1 MLGTP
6 HNKAFKYNYFFIDTL
21 GVQCRVEKV
30 ICLMPGAPNIHQ
42 LILSWNRNTKKGNYY
57 ELIGE
62 IPVKEALNIK
72 STSGSTIR
80 DNWKFLGDLK
90 FHSVEISFN
99 KVLPIL
105 A

>member
-6 HNKAFKYNYFFIDTL
+6 HNKAYKYNYFFIDSL

-30 ICLMPGAPNIHQ
+30 ICLVPGAPNIHKMIIQ
-42 LILSWNRNTKKGNYY
+42 WNHAAKKGNYY

-62 IPVKEALNIK
+62 IPVKEALLLK

-80 DNWKFLGDLK
+80 DNWKFLGNLL
-90 FHSVEISFN
+90 FHSIELSFN
-99 KVLPIL
+99 KVLPKL